1 MWKEAPT
8 VEQSKNGAPQG
19 STAKTITEDDLNAI
33 VERLNAT
40 RDILREN
47 QELRS
52 VLFRRETESKELRA
66 RNSELEEIVR
76 KFAPILLNAAT
87 TMELAA
93 RQNS

>member
-8 VEQSKNGAPQG
+8 VEQPRSGAPQAA
-19 STAKTITEDDLNAI
+19 SPKSITEDDLNAI
-33 VERLNAT
+33 VERLHAT
-40 RDILREN
+40 RDLLREN

-52 VLFRRETESKELRA
+52 VLFRRENESKELRA
-66 RNSELEEIVR
+66 RNAELEEIVR